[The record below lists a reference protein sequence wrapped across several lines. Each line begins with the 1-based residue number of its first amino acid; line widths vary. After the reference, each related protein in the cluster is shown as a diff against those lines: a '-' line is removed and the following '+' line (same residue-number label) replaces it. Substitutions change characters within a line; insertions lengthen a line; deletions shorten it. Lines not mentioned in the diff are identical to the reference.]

1 MFRVAFTVSGK
12 TLFRKAN
19 QQQPKQKMKTT
30 PIITLTALS
39 FAILAA
45 FAFSGCEGTGGSR
58 SGTHQ
63 MGSPKTGYTMS
74 DQNMPGRR

>member
-1 MFRVAFTVSGK
+1 
-12 TLFRKAN
+12 
-19 QQQPKQKMKTT
+19 MKTT